1 MVPNIR
7 YIGNYD
13 INAEGKF
20 LWEILCQLRNLGI
33 GRIVTKNEWA
43 RKWPKQPS
51 YLKIVQACPNMDRWL
66 LRGKLWANWTF
77 RGINLGLY
85 EFASDLARSD
95 WRLIHKHEED
105 EFVKC
110 DNPMQPI
117 EYPKT
122 MPLPPYLRAV
132 CENGDI
138 VKMDEKRINLE
149 LSLDPQFSMIK
160 HLFKQVDIEHGNCI
174 YAETKPE
181 IWLDLYGDEMPTKVE
196 AWTVGPAEL
205 RPHFDSS
212 LPTPCPP
219 ELENMS
225 FPEFKFNSPNL
236 ESISDVLVSN
246 TLNAVMV
253 EPVKMILVTGGVIS
267 GVGKG
272 IISSSLGVLLKAHG
286 YRVSFIKIDPYINI
300 DAGTFSPFEHGEVF
314 VLDDGG
320 EVDLDLGNYERFLN
334 IRLTRDNNITTGKI
348 YQQVIERERRGDYL
362 GKTVQTIPHITSAII
377 EWVERVA
384 AIPVDAT
391 NQRPEVCIIELGG
404 TIGDIESMPFVAAF
418 EKFQRP
424 AFKDQLM
431 TVHVSVILEPKS
443 TGEQKTK
450 PMQNSMRNLRA
461 SGLTPDL
468 LVCRSER
475 PINIALREK
484 IAAFGMVEL
493 EQIICVHD
501 VSNIY
506 QVPLLLHKQNVLEMI
521 VERLKLTAVNTEGT
535 LMLKPNLFQWTHLS
549 NLCDSFQSEVR
560 IALVGKYVRIPD
572 AYASLNK
579 ALRHSAIHAKRQLV
593 ISYIHSEHLEEPHG
607 SEHVSDYNCAWETIK
622 QCQGIV
628 VPGGFGGR
636 GIEGKIAACKYA
648 RENNIPFLGICL
660 GMQCAAIEFARSVC
674 GIEGANSTEFDKT
687 VVGEQQIVID
697 MPEHKGDE
705 KGMGGTMRL
714 GLRDT
719 LFLTE
724 NCKLRKL
731 YDTKKISERHRHRYE
746 VNPRIVPKLSR
757 AGLLFVGMGTN
768 EDMVHVDGSTSSH
781 SSLLKLAE
789 SETSKTVEEK
799 NTEEVHAASER
810 EILLSKIEDLCAIE
824 DDKIGVASVRMEIF
838 ELQGHPYFVGVQFHP
853 EYLSHPLQPSPP
865 LFGLICAAS
874 GQLESFLRG
883 SKVPSPMSVLKAA
896 ENYSPNIGENVI
908 QATHLYVNEISTLDR
923 NIDEA
928 VLSSNSE
935 C

>member
-1 MVPNIR
+1 MV
-7 YIGNYD
+7 
-13 INAEGKF
+13 
-20 LWEILCQLRNLGI
+20 
-33 GRIVTKNEWA
+33 V
-43 RKWPKQPS
+43 
-51 YLKIVQACPNMDRWL
+51 
-66 LRGKLWANWTF
+66 
-77 RGINLGLY
+77 
-85 EFASDLARSD
+85 
-95 WRLIHKHEED
+95 
-105 EFVKC
+105 
-110 DNPMQPI
+110 
-117 EYPKT
+117 
-122 MPLPPYLRAV
+122 
-132 CENGDI
+132 
-138 VKMDEKRINLE
+138 
-149 LSLDPQFSMIK
+149 
-160 HLFKQVDIEHGNCI
+160 
-174 YAETKPE
+174 
-181 IWLDLYGDEMPTKVE
+181 
-196 AWTVGPAEL
+196 
-205 RPHFDSS
+205 
-212 LPTPCPP
+212 
-219 ELENMS
+219 
-225 FPEFKFNSPNL
+225 
-236 ESISDVLVSN
+236 
-246 TLNAVMV
+246 
-253 EPVKMILVTGGVIS
+253 PVKMILVTGGVIS

-362 GKTVQTIPHITSAII
+362 GKTVQTIPHITGAII

-384 AIPVDAT
+384 AIPVDGT
-391 NQRPEVCIIELGG
+391 DQRPEICIVELGG

-443 TGEQKTK
+443 TGELKTK

-475 PINIALREK
+475 PLNKALREK

-493 EQIICVHD
+493 EQVIGVHD

-506 QVPLLLHKQNVLEMI
+506 KVPLLLHKQNVLEMI
-521 VERLKLTAVNTEGT
+521 VERLKLAAVNAEGT
-535 LMLKPNLFQWTHLS
+535 LILKPNLFQWTHLS
-549 NLCDSFQSEVR
+549 YLCDSFQEEVK
-560 IALVGKYVRIPD
+560 IALVGKYVEIPD

-593 ISYIHSEHLEEPHG
+593 ISYIHSEHLEETDD
-607 SEHVSDYNCAWETIK
+607 SEHMLDYDCAWETIK
-622 QCQGIV
+622 QCHGIV

-660 GMQCAAIEFARSVC
+660 GMQCAVIEFARNVC
-674 GIEGANSTEFDKT
+674 GIKNANSTEFDKA
-687 VVGEQQIVID
+687 VVAEQQVVID

-719 LFLTE
+719 VFLTN

-731 YDTKKISERHRHRYE
+731 YDARKISERHRHRYE

-757 AGLLFVGMGTN
+757 AGLLFVGMGTDEN
-768 EDMVHVDGSTSSH
+768 GTHMNGSVSSYA
-781 SSLLKLAE
+781 SLMKLAKSDTTKTKE
-789 SETSKTVEEK
+789 EHGYETS
-799 NTEEVHAASER
+799 NAQER
-810 EILLSKIEDLCAIE
+810 EALLSKIEDLCG
-824 DDKIGVASVRMEIF
+824 IGNETGVTSVRMEIF

-865 LFGLICAAS
+865 FFGLICAAT

-883 SKVPSPMSVLKAA
+883 SKIPSPMSILKAA
-896 ENYSPNIGENVI
+896 ENYSLDVVGNVL
-908 QATHLYVNEISTLDR
+908 QATHLFVNEVGIFSDQ

-928 VLSSNSE
+928 QLNGSSE